1 MYAQGYLSIL
11 QLPPEVL
18 ILFWVQNC
26 IPPTMSE
33 TAESGQQPDGIVGV
47 IYITKIILCDINL
60 NIKLTV
66 FV

>member
-33 TAESGQQPDGIVGV
+33 TAESGRQPDGIVGV